1 MELLF
6 GMTFAKFK
14 LIISKHCVINR
25 IGKNANVNLC
35 YDGINKY
42 DIHL

>member
-6 GMTFAKFK
+6 GMMFVKFK
-14 LIISKHCVINR
+14 LIILKYCVINR
-25 IGKNANVNLC
+25 IRKNVNVNFC

-42 DIHL
+42 DIYF

>member
-25 IGKNANVNLC
+25 IRKNEILISVMME
-35 YDGINKY
+35 
-42 DIHL
+42 